1 MNPSVVLAAPER
13 IGGPLWGII
22 VPAVILLVA
31 LWVTWALYKHF
42 SE

>member
-1 MNPSVVLAAPER
+1 MSADTILVESQR
-13 IGGPLWGII
+13 IGGPLWGVI
-22 VPAVILLVA
+22 VPGVILLAA

>member
-1 MNPSVVLAAPER
+1 MSALILLQQAQR
-13 IGGPLWGII
+13 IGGPAWGIV

-42 SE
+42 SD